1 MTHGFS
7 MQVSQAQQSTL
18 VIWRLLDSKPG
29 HAHQSLGL
37 VNAIA
42 AHTPTTVFD
51 IAVSGVGDGW
61 LAWLTG
67 AWPLGHA
74 LPPPDLIVG
83 AGHHTHLPMLA
94 AQKAYGGKT
103 ICLMQP
109 TLPVFCFDVC
119 LIPEHDRYQGWG
131 NFIETRGVINHLN
144 VSAQQPRDPHKTV
157 LMVGGPSKHYAWD
170 TAAVVAQVYGL
181 VSAQPTQQFVLTT
194 SRRTPASFL
203 NAVRR
208 VHAAN
213 LKIVPHAQTDADWV
227 ARELSQASTAW
238 VTEDSVSMV
247 YEALTAQVA
256 VGLINV
262 QALSQSR
269 VARGIDRLV
278 QKGMVVRYDA
288 SGAYQSAL
296 RPVQQ
301 FNEAQRCSRL
311 LLDYLWSPTP
321 ATSGRLAYKLV

>member
-1 MTHGFS
+1 
-7 MQVSQAQQSTL
+7 MQPSAAQQSTL
-18 VIWRLLDSKPG
+18 VIWRLLDNKPG

-42 AHTPTTVFD
+42 AHTATQVFD
-51 IAVSGVGDGW
+51 IPVTRTGDGW

-67 AWPLGHA
+67 VFPAGQT

-83 AGHHTHLPMLA
+83 AGHQTHLPMLA
-94 AQKAYGGKT
+94 AKKAYGGKT

-131 NFIETRGVINHLN
+131 NFIETRGVLNHLN
-144 VSAQQPRDPHKTV
+144 AHAQQPRDPQKTIV
-157 LMVGGPSKHYAWD
+157 MIGGPSKHYAWD
-170 TAAVVAQVYGL
+170 SSEVVAQIYAL
-181 VSAQPTQQFVLTT
+181 VTSQPMQQFVLTT
-194 SRRTPASFL
+194 SRRTPVDFL

-208 VHAAN
+208 VYVDN
-213 LKIVPHAQTDADWV
+213 LRIVPHKQTDADWV
-227 ARELSQASTAW
+227 ARELAHASTAW

-256 VGLINV
+256 VGVIQV
-262 QALSQSR
+262 KATPHSR
-269 VARGIDRLV
+269 VARGIERLL
-278 QKGMVVRYDA
+278 QKGLVVRFDVA
-288 SGAYQSAL
+288 GAYQQAL
-296 RPVQQ
+296 RPVHQ

-311 LLDYLWSPTP
+311 LLDYLWSTTANP
-321 ATSGRLAYKLV
+321 AGRLAHKLI